1 MAEHELSALAKC
13 CRHII
18 IKSLKTFQITLVKV
32 GNEMIDQRNERE
44 QNAPGASVSLEIES
58 PANSMAFDSLSK
70 SEDHF
75 IFSN

>member
-1 MAEHELSALAKC
+1 MNVNK
-13 CRHII
+13 
-18 IKSLKTFQITLVKV
+18 
-32 GNEMIDQRNERE
+32 
-44 QNAPGASVSLEIES
+44 NAPEASVSLEIES

>member
-1 MAEHELSALAKC
+1 MNVNK
-13 CRHII
+13 
-18 IKSLKTFQITLVKV
+18 
-32 GNEMIDQRNERE
+32 
-44 QNAPGASVSLEIES
+44 NAPGASVSLEIES